1 LSRELCTDV
10 SFLLGMDAMRDRDVH
25 FDLGNGMLELLSVP
39 GACPADGLPLEF
51 VHGVQALKVQVVGG
65 RTLAGIRGKLQFAD
79 GLAEGVTAGQR
90 TEDDDDDEQGDPF
103 HDRASLGLAMNSSPV
118 LVVFRFVA
126 LGRGRRGGNQGA
138 MVDETHFY
146 GIGNHALVKHR
157 KDTGERVAEWFGPRG
172 GPIVHFNA
180 GYVEDGRLVLAH
192 SNFPQLPMA
201 SSLEIHDAGTLQP
214 VSSHSF
220 GIRLGSLT
228 WAVRRGGYWWA
239 CFSNYNDNGTTP
251 GFDQRWTYVGQYDD
265 RWQMLQSWLFPP
277 QVIATWGRSACS
289 GGDWGDD
296 GLLYV
301 TGHDAP
307 ELYVLRLPRQGVT
320 LEYVTTID
328 VPFEGQAWAWDRSL
342 PGQRVIYGI
351 SRARQEIIAA
361 RILQVPAGL

>member
-1 LSRELCTDV
+1 MAGSMTRRRLVAGMAGLAGAAAMGVVGAREPDTAALRATYRAWLA
-10 SFLLGMDAMRDRDVH
+10 SL
-25 FDLGNGMLELLSVP
+25 P
-39 GACPADGLPLEF
+39 GAPAPELTKHGL
-51 VHGVQALKVQVVGG
+51 V
-65 RTLAGIRGKLQFAD
+65 
-79 GLAEGVTAGQR
+79 
-90 TEDDDDDEQGDPF
+90 
-103 HDRASLGLAMNSSPV
+103 ASE
-118 LVVFRFVA
+118 
-126 LGRGRRGGNQGA
+126 LGRWHVLEANQA
-138 MVDETHFY
+138 AAVDAEHFY

-157 KDTGERVAEWFGPRG
+157 KDSGERVAEWIGPRG

-180 GYVEDGRLVLAH
+180 GYVAEGRLVLAH

-201 SSLEIHDAGTLQP
+201 SSLEIHDAATLAP
-214 VSSHSF
+214 LSSHSF

-239 CFSNYNDNGTTP
+239 CFANYNDAGTTP
-251 GFDQRWTYVGQYDD
+251 GFDQRWTHVGQYDE
-265 RWQMLQSWLFPP
+265 RWQLLQSWLFPP

-328 VPFEGQAWAWDRSL
+328 VPFEGQAWAWDRSV

-361 RILQVPAGL
+361 RIPAIPPAL